1 MDSPA
6 QTRSEMPRLTAS
18 EMPRLTTSDLLARG
32 AVVGGGM
39 VIHAISTFIVTTIL
53 PTVVRDIGGLE
64 FFAWSTTL
72 YVVASAIGAACA
84 ARLLARFGA
93 RVLYRC
99 ALTTFGIGTIGCALA
114 PVMAALLAGRA
125 VQGLGAGVLSAMS
138 FSMVRVLFP
147 QRMWPRAL
155 AVISGAWGIAT
166 LAGPAVGG
174 IFAQYHAWR
183 AAFWAVFACVPLLL
197 LLVERAL
204 PRNLARPAPPRT
216 RMAFAN
222 LALLVTGALLVSLGS
237 VLPAWPAKALSLT
250 IAIAAFVLFV
260 RREATP
266 GLHLLPAGACNPR
279 TPLGAAYAC
288 MLTLI
293 IGMTVEIF
301 VSYFLQVLH
310 GLTPLHAGY
319 LTALMSGGWTAGSI
333 LSSTLGQHAAR
344 RVMQA
349 GPPVLGAGLL
359 GLCLLMPH
367 TGLPIP
373 RLTGIGASLLA
384 MGMGIGMCWP
394 LLGARVFAHAAE
406 HERDLAATSIA
417 MVITIA
423 NAIGSALGG
432 VITNFAGLITP
443 GGPPGAAQAA
453 FWLFAIALAWP
464 IFATLAMRRLLRAP
478 HSP

>member
-1 MDSPA
+1 MSGPTHSVA
-6 QTRSEMPRLTAS
+6 EMPRFA
-18 EMPRLTTSDLLARG
+18 TSDLLARG

-53 PTVVRDIGGLE
+53 PTVVRDIGGLQ

-72 YVVASAIGAACA
+72 YVVASAIGAASA

-99 ALTTFGIGTIGCALA
+99 ALTIFGIGTIGCALA
-114 PVMAALLAGRA
+114 PVMGALLAGRL

-183 AAFWAVFACVPLLL
+183 AAFWAVFACVPVLL
-197 LLVERAL
+197 LLVELAL
-204 PRNLARPAPPRT
+204 PKNLARPSPPRT

-222 LALLVTGALLVSLGS
+222 LALLVAGALLVSLGS
-237 VLPAWPAKALSLT
+237 VLDAWPAKTLAL
-250 IAIAAFVLFV
+250 AMAFAAFILFV
-260 RREATP
+260 RRESAP
-266 GLHLLPAGACNPR
+266 GLHLLPSGACNPR

-310 GLTPLHAGY
+310 GMAPLHAGY

-333 LSSTLGQHAAR
+333 LSSTLGPRAAR

-349 GPPVLGAGLL
+349 GPPLLGAGVL

-373 RLTGIGASLLA
+373 RLAAIGAGLLA
-384 MGMGIGMCWP
+384 MGMGIGLCWP

-417 MVITIA
+417 MVITVA

-432 VITNFAGLITP
+432 VITNLAGLTNP
-443 GGPPGAAQAA
+443 GGPAGAAQAA
-453 FWLFAIALAWP
+453 FWLFAIALIWP
-464 IFATLAMRRLLRAP
+464 MFATLAMRRLLRAP
-478 HSP
+478 QPA